1 MDKLVMYSYNGAIA
15 ISIFKYIEVTVVNIY
30 KHKSALTILSLFL
43 LNKKIDNL
51 NYIDLGYSLIGVFL
65 SLILTIDLLSIQ
77 IYKDIIIMSF
87 IYTFY
92 NYIDVTYYQS
102 SNIKKK

>member
-1 MDKLVMYSYNGAIA
+1 MYSYNGAIA